1 MQWLK
6 QTAREKGK
14 PFIAWYATLYVGGL
28 LGAYA
33 GVRVYDGVEP
43 EVVKSWA
50 YKLHADKLID
60 LEKIEMTKR
69 NCEFLAALL
78 LNEAI
83 DTPRL
88 VLAVLTVDRV
98 ILLGRKILRR

>member
-1 MQWLK
+1 MLAFMLSVRPCLGPQVRRFCVKPPGHASPVSPTFFSKAKHLVQWLK

-60 LEKIEMTKR
+60 LE
-69 NCEFLAALL
+69 
-78 LNEAI
+78 
-83 DTPRL
+83 
-88 VLAVLTVDRV
+88 
-98 ILLGRKILRR
+98 